1 MACLDDRRMSLGIK
15 QASERQKRCGIQKLT
30 RKKKHP
36 DGIRGCGIL
45 DHPSLKR
52 KKLACLD
59 SDDRRMS
66 LGIKQATSNMANWK
80 RQGGR
85 GRESS
90 CVMANLRMAWRGVTG
105 SWYQMFSSS

>member
-1 MACLDDRRMSLGIK
+1 MR
-15 QASERQKRCGIQKLT
+15 GIQKLT

-45 DHPSLKR
+45 DHPSLKTWR
-52 KKLACLD
+52 LD
-59 SDDRRMS
+59 SNDRRMS
-66 LGIKQATSNMANWK
+66 LGIKLGTSNMVNWN

-90 CVMANLRMAWRGVTG
+90 CVVAQPTRGVAWCG
-105 SWYQMFSSS
+105 WQPVLSDVFQ